1 MMNRLHALVYGYV
14 QGVGYRMFVQER
26 ASRLGLT
33 GWVRNLPD
41 GSVEVTAEG
50 EQEAL
55 EQLVEWLKQGPWG
68 ASVRSVETYWTEATG
83 EFDGFRIVR

>member
-1 MMNRLHALVYGYV
+1 MMKRLHALVYGYV

-68 ASVRSVETYWTEATG
+68 ASVRAVETYWADATG